1 MESPAIPN
9 VVVNCISCWETI
21 NYQAKERQERTGWDH
36 VFFVNLLLNSNL
48 WYESETPYIC
58 SNVTLTN

>member
-21 NYQAKERQERTGWDH
+21 NYQAKEKARTQWLGPRLLRQSAVE
-36 VFFVNLLLNSNL
+36 L
-48 WYESETPYIC
+48 
-58 SNVTLTN
+58 